1 MGPVLRDIHQPPAP
15 PLWPPAPGWWLLLAV
30 VLAIAI
36 GAWAWRA
43 RRLRRRRRIEAV
55 FDGAVAA
62 AATPSEAVA
71 AMSESLRRA
80 ARLHDPR
87 ADRREGAEW
96 LALLAARLPPGDAE
110 ALDPDA
116 DGGRLLLEGGFRG
129 DVEAAQADALRP
141 LARRAYLALAEPGAR
156 P

>member
-15 PLWPPAPGWWLLLAV
+15 PAWPPAPGWWLLLALLLV
-30 VLAIAI
+30 VAL

-43 RRLRRRRRIEAV
+43 RRRRRRRQVEAV
-55 FDGAVAA
+55 FDDAVAG

-87 ADRREGAEW
+87 ADRLAGPDW
-96 LALLAARLPPGDAE
+96 LAVLAARLPPGDA
-110 ALDPDA
+110 ASLDPGA
-116 DGGRLLLEGGFRG
+116 EAGRLLLEGGFRG
-129 DVEAAQADALRP
+129 DVDAGQADALRP
-141 LARRAYLALAEPGAR
+141 LARRVYVALADPR
-156 P
+156 TRR